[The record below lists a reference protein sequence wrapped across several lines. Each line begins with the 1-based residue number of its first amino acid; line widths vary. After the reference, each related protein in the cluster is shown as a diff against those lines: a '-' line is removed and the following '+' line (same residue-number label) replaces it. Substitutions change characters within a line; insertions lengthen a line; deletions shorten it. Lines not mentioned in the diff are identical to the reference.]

1 MHGHEQFSER
11 VFPKENISLSISSRD
26 TACRR
31 YSMAAYCRRSCTT
44 LVREWVRACRVRWFV
59 FTCLIGEICMRRGG
73 ESLGK
78 GACVPLEGKMPPLS
92 AAAATTASCG
102 ARTSLIV
109 PITGKV
115 SFTTW
120 LSTKLARILDACSFL
135 NYKLKFTWSIS
146 CTDHFTFS

>member
-26 TACRR
+26 TACR
-31 YSMAAYCRRSCTT
+31 YSMAAYCRRACT
-44 LVREWVRACRVRWFV
+44 LVREWVSACRVRWFV
-59 FTCLIGEICMRRGG
+59 FTCLIGEICVEEGREFGERG
-73 ESLGK
+73 LCTTWGK
-78 GACVPLEGKMPPLS
+78 D
-92 AAAATTASCG
+92 ATFVSGSSDHSCG